1 MRAAYRTTVL
11 QIPSLTN
18 FDHGET
24 HHRPPIPTSLPHP
37 LVPCIRRRR
46 HRQATVLS
54 LLSRRHRVITAEAAP
69 ATRVPAMVRYE
80 TRYYTQRLDHFNA
93 APVSYGT
100 FPQRYLVN
108 GTYWGGKTAPVF
120 VYAGNEG
127 SIELFTN
134 NTGFMWELAPRFR
147 AMLVFIEHRYYG
159 RSVPFGSEEAAFKNA
174 STMGYLSTT
183 QAVADFAT
191 LVQSLKAN
199 LSAPAAPVVVFGGS
213 YGGMLAAWMRMK
225 YPHVV
230 IGAVASSAP
239 ILGFYGMADPYAFYD
254 IISND
259 FKSESKN
266 CHDVLMNSWKE
277 LDNALSND
285 AGRAQ
290 LNRTFKMC
298 GGSDTDM
305 LDTAIVYS
313 AMTDYPTES
322 GFLTHLPAY
331 PVKEVRGYT
340 SAARS
345 TTPSRVRTPS
355 RIKDALTV
363 YYNYTGNAHC
373 FGDASE
379 DDPYGMF
386 NGWDWQACTEMIL
399 MSYGVRNRSVL
410 PPEPFNFTKLLDGCR
425 APPAFRRGHTG
436 FPQSSEDS
444 SASNIIFFNGLRDPW
459 SSGGVLKD
467 ISRSILALVEPKGS
481 HHVDLRF
488 SSKDDPHWLKQVRE
502 KETRIIAHWLN
513 QYYKDEAIKS

>member
-1 MRAAYRTTVL
+1 
-11 QIPSLTN
+11 
-18 FDHGET
+18 
-24 HHRPPIPTSLPHP
+24 
-37 LVPCIRRRR
+37 
-46 HRQATVLS
+46 
-54 LLSRRHRVITAEAAP
+54 
-69 ATRVPAMVRYE
+69 MVQYE
-80 TRYYTQRLDHFNA
+80 TRYHTQRLDHFNA
-93 APVSYGT
+93 APASYRT

-127 SIELFTN
+127 NIELFTN

-159 RSVPFGSEEAAFKNA
+159 RSVPFGSEEAAFRNT
-174 STMGYLSTT
+174 STAGYLTTT

-199 LSAPAAPVVVFGGS
+199 LSAPTAPVVVFGGS

-239 ILGFYGMADPYAFYD
+239 ILSFYGMADPYAFYD

-277 LDNALSND
+277 LDKALSND

-290 LNRTFKMC
+290 LNSTFKMC
-298 GGSDTDM
+298 RGSTVEAIPDL

-331 PVKEVRGYT
+331 PVKEMCRAIDNPKSGKDT
-340 SAARS
+340 F
-345 TTPSRVRTPS
+345 SRVN
-355 RIKDALTV
+355 DALMV
-363 YYNYTGNAHC
+363 YYNYTGNTHC
-373 FGDASE
+373 LGDATE
-379 DDPYGMF
+379 HDPYGMF
-386 NGWDWQACTEMIL
+386 DGWDFQACTEMIL
-399 MSYGVRNRSVL
+399 MSYGVRNGSVL

-425 APPAFRRGHTG
+425 ASTGLPPRPYWIPTEFGG
-436 FPQSSEDS
+436 FDIANVLKR

-467 ISRSILALVEPKGS
+467 ISRSIVALVEPKGS

-488 SSKDDPHWLKQVRE
+488 SSKDDPDWLKQEAVVPSTDPPGIKLQASQSRL
-502 KETRIIAHWLN
+502 RSLWLN
-513 QYYKDEAIKS
+513 YFRPFLGDVL

>member
-1 MRAAYRTTVL
+1 MERHIIVL
-11 QIPSLTN
+11 
-18 FDHGET
+18 
-24 HHRPPIPTSLPHP
+24 
-37 LVPCIRRRR
+37 
-46 HRQATVLS
+46 LS
-54 LLSRRHRVITAEAAP
+54 LLLCLILSCHVSAAGATAKRRYSSPLSRRHRVITAEAAP

-93 APVSYGT
+93 APVSYST

-298 GGSDTDM
+298 RGSTVEAIPDM

-331 PVKEVRGYT
+331 PVKEICRAIDHPKSGKDT
-340 SAARS
+340 F
-345 TTPSRVRTPS
+345 S

-425 APPAFRRGHTG
+425 ASTGLPPRPYWIPTEFGG
-436 FPQSSEDS
+436 FDIANVLKR

>member
-1 MRAAYRTTVL
+1 MERNITVL
-11 QIPSLTN
+11 
-18 FDHGET
+18 
-24 HHRPPIPTSLPHP
+24 
-37 LVPCIRRRR
+37 
-46 HRQATVLS
+46 LS
-54 LLSRRHRVITAEAAP
+54 LLLCLLLSCHVSAAGATAKRRHSSP
-69 ATRVPAMVRYE
+69 
-80 TRYYTQRLDHFNA
+80 RLDHFNA
-93 APVSYGT
+93 APASYRT

-127 SIELFTN
+127 NIELFTN

-159 RSVPFGSEEAAFKNA
+159 RSVPFGSEEAAFRNT
-174 STMGYLSTT
+174 STAG
-183 QAVADFAT
+183 
-191 LVQSLKAN
+191 AN
-199 LSAPAAPVVVFGGS
+199 LSAPTAPVVVFGGS

-239 ILGFYGMADPYAFYD
+239 ILSFYGMADPYAFYD

-277 LDNALSND
+277 LDKALSND

-290 LNRTFKMC
+290 LNSTFKMC
-298 GGSDTDM
+298 RGSTVEAIPDL

-331 PVKEVRGYT
+331 PVKEMCRAIDNPKSGKDT
-340 SAARS
+340 F
-345 TTPSRVRTPS
+345 S
-355 RIKDALTV
+355 RINEALMV
-363 YYNYTGNAHC
+363 YYNYTGNAPC
-373 FGDASE
+373 LGDATE
-379 DDPYGMF
+379 HDPYGMF
-386 NGWDWQACTEMIL
+386 DGWDFQACTEMIL
-399 MSYGVRNRSVL
+399 MSYGDIANVL
-410 PPEPFNFTKLLDGCR
+410 KR
-425 APPAFRRGHTG
+425 
-436 FPQSSEDS
+436 

-467 ISRSILALVEPKGS
+467 ISRSIMALVEPKGS

-488 SSKDDPHWLKQVRE
+488 SSKDDPDWLKQVRE
-502 KETRIIAHWLN
+502 KETRIIGHWLN

>member
-1 MRAAYRTTVL
+1 MERNIIVL
-11 QIPSLTN
+11 
-18 FDHGET
+18 
-24 HHRPPIPTSLPHP
+24 
-37 LVPCIRRRR
+37 
-46 HRQATVLS
+46 LS
-54 LLSRRHRVITAEAAP
+54 LLLCLLLSCHVSAVGATAKRRHSSPR
-69 ATRVPAMVRYE
+69 R
-80 TRYYTQRLDHFNA
+80 DHFNA
-93 APVSYGT
+93 APASYRT

-127 SIELFTN
+127 NIELFTN

-159 RSVPFGSEEAAFKNA
+159 RSVPFGSEEAAFRNT
-174 STMGYLSTT
+174 STAG
-183 QAVADFAT
+183 
-191 LVQSLKAN
+191 AN
-199 LSAPAAPVVVFGGS
+199 LSAPLAPVVVFGGS

-239 ILGFYGMADPYAFYD
+239 ILSFYGMADPYAFYD

-277 LDNALSND
+277 LDKALSND

-290 LNRTFKMC
+290 LNSTFKMC
-298 GGSDTDM
+298 RGSTVEAIPDL

-322 GFLTHLPAY
+322 GFLTPLPAY
-331 PVKEVRGYT
+331 PVKEMCRAIDNPKSGKDT
-340 SAARS
+340 F
-345 TTPSRVRTPS
+345 S
-355 RIKDALTV
+355 RIKDALGV

-373 FGDASE
+373 LGDATE
-379 DDPYGMF
+379 HDPYGMF
-386 NGWDWQACTEMIL
+386 DGWDFQACTEMIL
-399 MSYGVRNRSVL
+399 MSYGDIANVL
-410 PPEPFNFTKLLDGCR
+410 KR
-425 APPAFRRGHTG
+425 
-436 FPQSSEDS
+436 

-467 ISRSILALVEPKGS
+467 ISRSIVALVEPKGS

-488 SSKDDPHWLKQVRE
+488 SSKDDPDWLKQVRE
-502 KETRIIAHWLN
+502 KETRIIGHWLN

>member
-1 MRAAYRTTVL
+1 MERNIIVL
-11 QIPSLTN
+11 
-18 FDHGET
+18 
-24 HHRPPIPTSLPHP
+24 
-37 LVPCIRRRR
+37 
-46 HRQATVLS
+46 LS
-54 LLSRRHRVITAEAAP
+54 LLLCLLLSCHVSAVGATAKRRHSSPLSRPHRVITAETAP
-69 ATRVPAMVRYE
+69 ATTVPAMVQYE
-80 TRYYTQRLDHFNA
+80 TRYHTQRLDHFNA
-93 APVSYGT
+93 APASYRT

-127 SIELFTN
+127 NIELFTN

-159 RSVPFGSEEAAFKNA
+159 RSVPFGSEEAAFRNT
-174 STMGYLSTT
+174 STAGYLTTT

-199 LSAPAAPVVVFGGS
+199 LSAPTAPVVVFGGS

-239 ILGFYGMADPYAFYD
+239 ILSFYGMADPYAFYD

-277 LDNALSND
+277 LDKALSND

-290 LNRTFKMC
+290 LNSTFKMC
-298 GGSDTDM
+298 RGSTVEAIPDL

-322 GFLTHLPAY
+322 GFLTPLPAY
-331 PVKEVRGYT
+331 PVKEMCRAIDNPKSGKDT
-340 SAARS
+340 F
-345 TTPSRVRTPS
+345 S
-355 RIKDALTV
+355 RIKDALGV

-373 FGDASE
+373 LGDATE
-379 DDPYGMF
+379 HDPYGMF
-386 NGWDWQACTEMIL
+386 DGWDFQACTEMIL
-399 MSYGVRNRSVL
+399 MSYGVRNGSVL
-410 PPEPFNFTKLLDGCR
+410 PPEPFNFTGLLDGCR
-425 APPAFRRGHTG
+425 ASTGLPPRPYWIATEFGG
-436 FPQSSEDS
+436 FDIANVLKR

-467 ISRSILALVEPKGS
+467 ISRSIVALVEPKGS

-488 SSKDDPHWLKQVRE
+488 SSKDDPDWLKQVRE
-502 KETRIIAHWLN
+502 KETRIIGHWLN